1 MRTLVVL
8 AVAAFFLVV
17 DAPAQ
22 AATRFSG
29 VVQDSDGRP
38 IPVAIVTV
46 RGDGKSVQ
54 APSDIE
60 GRFSFTWDGP
70 EEVAVTVDAKGYAE
84 RRQTIR
90 LTEPGALA
98 LVLTRLAFGEEV
110 TVTGGRRQGLGETP
124 ASIHVVSSEDLAAT
138 AAPVLD
144 DALRYVPGFTLFRRT
159 GSRVANPTAQGV
171 TLRGLGGS
179 GASRA
184 LVLDDGVPLND
195 PFGGWVYWGR
205 VPRGSLDRVEVL
217 RGGGSHRYGSGALA
231 GVVHLV
237 RRTDTAQRIDLEGSF
252 GSQRTFQ
259 GAINAQAGQDRWVIR
274 VAAEGLSTG
283 GYVLV
288 DDSVRGPVDTRSS
301 ARFLTEEV
309 GVDYLWEGGTRLFAR
324 GNIYSEERRNGTPLQ
339 RNQSELKT
347 GALGFDW
354 PVAAGAIALRAYL
367 TDQLF
372 EQTFSTV
379 AADRLTESL
388 TREQDVPSEASGFM
402 ATWTHA
408 FGGRTV
414 LVGVDRGQ
422 VSGQNA
428 ETVFRPNVA
437 EQTIA
442 EGTQRTIGVFG
453 DHSWGLGGR
462 GALTVGARF
471 DQWNNVDARRIE
483 GDEITPLND
492 RRSRSFS
499 PRASLLFRV
508 APSFS
513 VISSAYRAF
522 RAPTLN
528 ELYRSFQ
535 VGNVVTLANER
546 LISESV
552 EGVEAGFLAGG
563 RSLSLRATAFRMHLG
578 DTVANVTLRN
588 QGGLITRERRNLGSV
603 RSQGFEVDAEAR
615 RGRVAFSVGW
625 LRSDARVRSFSADP
639 TLVGLQVP
647 QSPLNQASATL
658 RYAGTDGGPTF
669 AVQGRWA
676 SSQFDDD
683 RNDFPLGTMRVV
695 DAFLA
700 VPLGGRMDVFA
711 AGENLLGGR
720 YEAGRTPV
728 LTLGPPR
735 AVRFGVRLRLAPARG
750 DSPD

>member
-1 MRTLVVL
+1 MRTFA
-8 AVAAFFLVV
+8 AVAAAALLLVAA
-17 DAPAQ
+17 APAR
-22 AATRFSG
+22 AAIRVRG
-29 VVQDSDGRP
+29 IVQDSAGRP

-46 RGDGKSVQ
+46 RGDGRSIK

-60 GRFSFTWDGP
+60 GRFAFTWDGP
-70 EEVAVTVDAKGYAE
+70 DEVAITVDAKGYAE
-84 RRQTIR
+84 RRQTVR
-90 LTEPGALA
+90 LGEARGALT

-184 LVLDDGVPLND
+184 LVLDDGVPMND

-237 RRTDTAQRIDLEGSF
+237 RRTGAQPRLDVDGSA

-259 GAINAQAGQDRWVIR
+259 GAINAQAGQGPWTIR
-274 VAAEGLSTG
+274 VAADGFSNG

-288 DDSVRGPVDTRSS
+288 DDDVRGPVDTRSS
-301 ARFLTEEV
+301 ARYLTEEV
-309 GVDYLWEGGTRLFAR
+309 DVEYAWKGGTRLFAR

-339 RNQSELKT
+339 RNRSEVKT
-347 GALGFDW
+347 GAFGFDR
-354 PVAAGAIALRAYL
+354 PGSAGAFSVRAYL

-372 EQTFSTV
+372 DQTFSTV
-379 AADRLTESL
+379 APDRRSEALS
-388 TREQDVPSEASGFM
+388 RDQRVPSSAAGFM

-408 FGGRTV
+408 FGGRTLV
-414 LVGVDRGQ
+414 LGADRGR
-422 VSGQNA
+422 VSGRTE
-428 ETVFRPNVA
+428 ETVFLPGSA
-437 EQTIA
+437 EETIA
-442 EGTQRTIGVFG
+442 EGTQRTLGVFG
-453 DHSWGLGGR
+453 DHAWGLGGR

-471 DQWNNVDARRIE
+471 DQWHNADARRIA
-483 GDEITPLND
+483 GDAVTQLPD
-492 RRSRSFS
+492 RRARSFS
-499 PRASLLFRV
+499 PRASLLLRL
-508 APSFS
+508 APFFS
-513 VISSAYRAF
+513 VTSSAYRAF

-528 ELYRSFQ
+528 ELYRTFQ
-535 VGNVVTLANER
+535 VGDVVTLANER
-546 LISESV
+546 LVAESV

-563 RSLSLRATAFRMHLG
+563 GSLSLRATAFRMHLG
-578 DTVANVTLRN
+578 DTVANVTLSSRP
-588 QGGLITRERRNLGSV
+588 GRITRQRQNLGSV
-603 RSQGFEVDAEAR
+603 RSQGVEVDAEAR
-615 RGRVAFSVGW
+615 LGRVAFSVGW
-625 LRSDARVRSFSADP
+625 LRSDARVRSFPADP
-639 TLVGLQVP
+639 TLVGRRVP
-647 QSPLNQASATL
+647 QSPLNQASASL
-658 RYAGTDGGPTF
+658 RYAGTDGPTL
-669 AVQGRWA
+669 AIQGRWA
-676 SSQFDDD
+676 GSQFDDD
-683 RNDFPLGTMRVV
+683 RNAFPLGTMRTV
-695 DAFLA
+695 DAFFS
-700 VPLGGRMDVFA
+700 VPLGGAVDVFA

-720 YEAGRTPV
+720 YEVGRTPV

-735 AVRFGVRLRLAPARG
+735 AVRFGLRLRLTPGVAAP
-750 DSPD
+750 PD

>member
-1 MRTLVVL
+1 MRTI
-8 AVAAFFLVV
+8 AAFAAACLLLQAV
-17 DAPAQ
+17 PAR
-22 AATRFSG
+22 AAVRVTG
-29 VVQDSDGRP
+29 IVQDSAGQP

-46 RGDGKSVQ
+46 RGGGRSVK

-60 GRFSFTWDGP
+60 GRFAFTWDGP
-70 EEVAVTVDAKGYAE
+70 DEVAVAVDAKGYAE
-84 RRQTIR
+84 RRETVR
-90 LTEPGALA
+90 LGEAGALT

-184 LVLDDGVPLND
+184 LVLDDGVPMND

-205 VPRGSLDRVEVL
+205 VPRGSLDRIEVL

-237 RRTDTAQRIDLEGSF
+237 RRTGTEQRIDLDGSF

-274 VAAEGLSTG
+274 VAAEGLSNG

-288 DDSVRGPVDTRSS
+288 DDAVRGPVDSRST

-309 GVDYLWEGGTRLFAR
+309 SVEHAWTGGTRLFAR
-324 GNIYSEERRNGTPLQ
+324 GNVYTEERRNGTPLQ
-339 RNQSELKT
+339 RNRSEVKT

-354 PVAAGAIALRAYL
+354 PQSAGAFSLRAYL

-372 EQTFSTV
+372 DQTFSSV
-379 AADRLTESL
+379 AADRRTESL
-388 TREQDVPSEASGFM
+388 TRDQRVPSSAGGFQG
-402 ATWTHA
+402 TWTHA

-414 LVGVDRGQ
+414 TIGADRGH
-422 VSGQNA
+422 VSGRTE
-428 ETVFRPNVA
+428 ETVFLPGSA
-437 EQTIA
+437 EATVA
-442 EGTQRTIGVFG
+442 EGTQRTLGVFG
-453 DHSWGLGGR
+453 EHAFGLGGR
-462 GALTVGARF
+462 GAFTVGARF
-471 DQWNNVDARRIE
+471 DQWNNEDARRIAGTTIAE
-483 GDEITPLND
+483 LPG
-492 RRSRSFS
+492 RRSRSMS
-499 PRASLLFRV
+499 PRASVLFRLR
-508 APSFS
+508 PSLS
-513 VISSAYRAF
+513 VTSSAYRAF

-528 ELYRSFQ
+528 ELYRTFQ
-535 VGNVVTLANER
+535 VGDVVTLANER
-546 LISESV
+546 LIAESV

-563 RSLSLRATAFRMHLG
+563 GGLSLRATAFRMHLG
-578 DTVANVTLRN
+578 DTVANVTLSS
-588 QGGLITRERRNLGSV
+588 QPGLITRQRQNLGSV
-603 RSQGFEVDAEAR
+603 RSQGVEVDAEAR
-615 RGRVAFSVGW
+615 RGRVALSVGF
-625 LRSDARVRSFSADP
+625 LRADARVRSFSADR
-639 TLVGLQVP
+639 TLEGRRPP

-658 RYAGTDGGPTF
+658 RYVGANGQTVGI
-669 AVQGRWA
+669 QGRWA
-676 SSQFDDD
+676 GSQFDDD
-683 RNDFPLGTMRVV
+683 RNAFPLGTMRHV

-700 VPLGGRMDVFA
+700 VPLGRPIVLFA

-720 YEAGRTPV
+720 YEVGRTPV

-735 AVRFGVRLRLAPARG
+735 AVRFGFRLRLTPGRAADP
-750 DSPD
+750 PD

>member
-1 MRTLVVL
+1 MRTLAAASAALVL
-8 AVAAFFLVV
+8 LGA
-17 DAPAQ
+17 APAQ
-22 AATRFSG
+22 AAIRVSG
-29 VVQDSDGRP
+29 VVQDSAGQP

-46 RGDGKSVQ
+46 RGDGRSVQ
-54 APSDIE
+54 AASDIE
-60 GRFSFTWDGP
+60 GRFTFHWDGP
-70 EEVAVTVDAKGYAE
+70 EEVSITVDAKGYAE
-84 RRQTIR
+84 RRQSVR
-90 LTEPGALA
+90 LGEAEPLT

-184 LVLDDGVPLND
+184 LVLDDGVPMND

-237 RRTDTAQRIDLEGSF
+237 RRTGGEQRLDLDGSF
-252 GSQRTFQ
+252 GTQRTFQ
-259 GAINAQAGQDRWVIR
+259 GAINAQAGQGPWTIR
-274 VAAEGLSTG
+274 VAADGLSTG

-288 DDSVRGPVDTRSS
+288 DDDVRGPVDTRSS

-309 GVDYLWEGGTRLFAR
+309 DVEYGFKGGTRLFAR

-339 RNQSELKT
+339 RNQSEVKT
-347 GALGFDW
+347 AALGFDR
-354 PVAAGAIALRAYL
+354 PGAAGGFSVRAYL

-372 EQTFSTV
+372 DQTFSAV
-379 AADRLTESL
+379 APDRRSEQL
-388 TREQDVPSEASGFM
+388 TRDQRVPSSAAGFM
-402 ATWTHA
+402 ATWTRA
-408 FGGRTV
+408 FGGRTLV
-414 LVGVDRGQ
+414 LGADRGH
-422 VSGQNA
+422 VTGSTE
-428 ETVFRPNVA
+428 ETVFLPGSA
-437 EQTIA
+437 EATIA
-442 EGTQRTIGVFG
+442 EGTQRTFGVFG
-453 DHSWGLGGR
+453 DHAFGLGGR
-462 GALTVGARF
+462 GSLTVGARF
-471 DQWNNVDARRIE
+471 DQWRNADARRIT
-483 GDEITPLND
+483 GPVIVQLND

-499 PRASLLFRV
+499 PRASLLFRL

-513 VISSAYRAF
+513 VTGSAYRAF

-535 VGNVVTLANER
+535 VGDVVTLANER
-546 LISESV
+546 LVAESV

-563 RSLSLRATAFRMHLG
+563 GSLSLRATAFRMHLG
-578 DTVANVTLRN
+578 DTVANVT
-588 QGGLITRERRNLGSV
+588 QSSVPGLITRQRQNLGSV
-603 RSQGFEVDAEAR
+603 RSQGIEVDAEAR
-615 RGRVAFSVGW
+615 LGAVAFSVGW

-639 TLVGLQVP
+639 TLVGRRLP

-658 RYAGTDGGPTF
+658 RYGSADGVTF
-669 AVQGRWA
+669 GVQGRWA
-676 SSQFDDD
+676 GSQFDDD
-683 RNDFPLGTMRVV
+683 RNEFALGTMRHV

-700 VPLGGRMDVFA
+700 VPLGGAVDVFA

-720 YEAGRTPV
+720 YEVGRTPV

-735 AVRFGVRLRLAPARG
+735 AVRFGMRLHLAPAP
-750 DSPD
+750 DASPD